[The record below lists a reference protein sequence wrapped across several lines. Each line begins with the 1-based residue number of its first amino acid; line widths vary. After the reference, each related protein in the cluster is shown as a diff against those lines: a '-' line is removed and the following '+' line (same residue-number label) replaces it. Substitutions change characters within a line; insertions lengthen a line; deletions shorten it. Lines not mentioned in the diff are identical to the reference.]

1 MLDKTV
7 DPVALTQRL
16 VQCRSVTPCEG
27 GAIVALQE
35 LLTTA
40 GFRCERV
47 DRNGIANL
55 YARWGNAA
63 PVFGFNGHTD
73 TVPVGNVQDWS
84 VDPFSGEIK
93 DGKLW
98 GRGAADMKS
107 GVAAFVA
114 AAVDFVQTGPRKGSV
129 AIMITGDEEGAAQ
142 DGSAAIVDWMQHNN
156 QHLSVCLVGEPT
168 CPDQL
173 GDAIKVGRRGSL
185 SVQIVMHGIQ
195 GHSAYPD
202 RYINPIEAMIDL
214 GHVLNSTRL
223 DEGTKHF
230 QPTNLAITSFETGNT
245 ATNVV
250 PAACTATVNIRFCDL
265 HTTESLLQWMD
276 AEARQV
282 AETHGCGVEIA
293 RMTGAESFYTSNRDF
308 AKLVSNSIAKVLG
321 QTPELSTSGGT
332 SDARFLAPLCP
343 VVEFG
348 LVGKTIHQVDE
359 HVAVEDINALKQVY
373 RQCLDDY
380 LG

>member
-84 VDPFSGEIK
+84 LDPFSGEIK

-168 CPDQL
+168 CPNQL

-276 AEARQV
+276 AEARQI